1 MTVKE
6 WLNRGFK
13 LNKEIEQLKEAKQKA
28 MDLACGVVADLGNEK
43 VQSTSGN
50 STEDKMVSYAEYSR
64 LLYKRIDRL
73 LEINK
78 EIVEA
83 ISKVDDAT
91 LRSLLTARYI
101 NYKTWEAVTEAIGYN
116 SEKWVRTAL
125 HKKSLESVKK
135 FIILP

>member
-28 MDLACGVVADLGNEK
+28 MELACGAVADLGNEK
-43 VQSTSGN
+43 VQSSSQN

-64 LLYKRIDRL
+64 LLYKRIDKL

-78 EIVEA
+78 EIVGV
-83 ISKVDDAT
+83 ISKVDDTT

-101 NYKTWEAVTEAIGYN
+101 NFKTWERIAEDLDKELRWIY
-116 SEKWVRTAL
+116 RL
-125 HKKSLESVKK
+125 HKKALNNIENV
-135 FIILP
+135 IDH

>member
-13 LNKEIEQLKEAKQKA
+13 LNKEIEQLKEAKEKA
-28 MDLACGVVADLGNEK
+28 KDLACSVVSNMGNER
-43 VQSTSGN
+43 VQSDNGN
-50 STEDKMVSYAEYSR
+50 SAENKMVSYAEYSR
-64 LLYKRIDRL
+64 LLYKRIDKL

-83 ISKVDDAT
+83 ISKVDDTT

-125 HKKSLESVKK
+125 HKKALTAVKN

>member
-13 LNKEIEQLKEAKQKA
+13 LNKEIEQLVEAKEKA
-28 MDLACGVVADLGNEK
+28 KDLACSVVSNLGNEK
-43 VQSTSGN
+43 VQGTTGN
-50 STEDKMVSYAEYSR
+50 STENKMVSYAEYSR
-64 LLYKRIDRL
+64 LLSKRIDKL

-78 EIVEA
+78 EIVGA

-101 NYKTWEAVTEAIGYN
+101 NFKTWERIAEDLDK
-116 SEKWVRTAL
+116 ELRWVYRL
-125 HKKSLESVKK
+125 HKKALNNIENV
-135 FIILP
+135 IDH